1 MATRISQPQGA
12 RANVASLPAPV
23 GGWNA
28 RDSLANMDPADAVQ
42 LDNFF
47 PTVGSCV
54 LRGGSSVLCT
64 VSGTVKTLMNYAGGT
79 TERLFAITASGTYRV
94 DTGTAVAQTM
104 PTLLTQTSCE
114 YTNISTTGGN
124 FMVLVNGVQ
133 TPVVYNGTDWKNPGT
148 GFAPAITFGASAPA
162 GMSTSKFSNITL
174 FKNRLWFIEK
184 DTLRAW
190 YLPTLAIGGQA
201 EYIDMSSIAKFGG
214 HLVDL
219 DTWTVDAGYGVDDN
233 LAFITSNG
241 EVIVYRGTDPASAAT
256 WALAGVWKLGSPIGT
271 KAMLKYGGDLL
282 ILTYDGLMPMAQSL
296 QSSRLDPRVALSNKI
311 QGAIAQATSQYG
323 SHTSTG
329 WQIYYSAKNNAV
341 WINVP
346 VQDDLQEQ
354 YVMNTIT
361 TSWCRFKGWGAYC
374 WETFNDNPYF
384 GGNGFVARAWDD
396 TYSDNRN
403 VNTLVNTQSYYINY
417 YGGGEPVLYANEEPN
432 VSAGQLVTGDYI
444 PASTYITYVLYN
456 EDESVWEVYLSNS
469 VTTLDYI
476 QITVRIYGVISSPNP
491 ILTEVSQ
498 AYNYFEQRGVKKYF
512 TRARPTIFTDG
523 SPSIGLGM
531 NIDFEEGS
539 NTYSVSTSPVSV
551 TGVWDTSLWD
561 SGIWAGGIQVN
572 NNWQGITGIGYCGS
586 LVLKT
591 NSSGVQIEWPSTDV
605 VYQSGWAGI

>member
-1 MATRISQPQGA
+1 MRVAQGA

-28 RDSLANMDPADAVQ
+28 RDSLANMDPADAVK
-42 LDNFF
+42 LENLF
-47 PTVGSCV
+47 PTVSSCV
-54 LRGGSSVLCT
+54 LRGGSSVLCEVT
-64 VSGTVKTLMNYAGGT
+64 GTVRTLMNYSGGT
-79 TERLFAITASGTYRV
+79 TERLFAITTSGTYRV
-94 DTGTAVAQTM
+94 DTGTAIAQTM
-104 PTLLTQTSCE
+104 PTAFTEANCE

-124 FMVLVNGVQ
+124 FMFVVNGVE

-148 GFAPAITFGASAPA
+148 GFAPAITFGASAPS
-162 GMSTSKFSNITL
+162 GMSTSKFVNITL

-184 DTLRAW
+184 NTLRAW
-190 YLPTLAIGGQA
+190 YLPTLSIGGQA
-201 EYIDMSSIAKFGG
+201 EYIDLSSIAKFGG

-311 QGAIAQATSQYG
+311 QGAIAQATSAYG

-361 TSWCRFKGWGAYC
+361 TSWCKFKGWGAYC
-374 WETFNDNPYF
+374 WETFNDNPCF
-384 GGNGFVARAWDD
+384 GGNGFVARAWTDE
-396 TYSDNRN
+396 YSDLIAAYVIYLTN
-403 VNTLVNTQSYYINY
+403 SCYINY
-417 YGGGEPVLYANEEPN
+417 YGSPPEPVLYYATNPSVPN
-432 VSAGQLVTGDYI
+432 GTLVTGDLI
-444 PASTYITYVLYN
+444 APNTYVVSTAYN
-456 EDESVWEVYLSNS
+456 STELQWEVTITNPPISTAYVETQVNFWRNEYGEKSI
-469 VTTLDYI
+469 TT
-476 QITVRIYGVISSPNP
+476 QA
-491 ILTEVSQ
+491 EQ

-523 SPSIGLGM
+523 VPSIAMGV

-539 NTYSVSTSPVSV
+539 NNASVSTNPVSAF
-551 TGVWDTSLWD
+551 GKWD
-561 SGIWAGGIQVN
+561 SSKWDMAIFGGGISVN
-572 NNWQGITGIGYCGS
+572 NNWQGITGIGYCAS
-586 LVLKT
+586 LVMKT
-591 NSSGVQIEWPSTDV
+591 ESINAQIEWPSTDLV
-605 VYQSGWAGI
+605 FQSGWAGI